1 VSRNLAGA
9 LLIIAAIL
17 AVGTVVT
24 SSSSSAT
31 ATATATATS
40 SRAEVLQLRATNA
53 QFTAVPNRPSTAAQ
67 QPGDQ
72 LFYVAQLTQDGKHI
86 GASPHHCTAIT
97 AQYSLCEAVAVL
109 PNGLITFQTA
119 LGGTNLPPIVKVAI
133 TGGTGD
139 YRAVHGQLR
148 ITANSDGTQNW
159 RLDLA
164 ER

>member
-1 VSRNLAGA
+1 M
-9 LLIIAAIL
+9 
-17 AVGTVVT
+17 
-24 SSSSSAT
+24 
-31 ATATATATS
+31 
-40 SRAEVLQLRATNA
+40 LQFRATIA

-72 LFYVAQLTQDGKHI
+72 LFYVAQLTQHGKHI

-139 YRAVHGQLR
+139 YRAAHGELR
-148 ITANSDGTQNW
+148 ITANSDGTQTW
-159 RLDLA
+159 RLDLV

>member
-1 VSRNLAGA
+1 MSRNLAGA
-9 LLIIAAIL
+9 LAVIAAIL
-17 AVGTVVT
+17 AVGTVGT
-24 SSSSSAT
+24 SSSSSSSAT
-31 ATATATATS
+31 ASS

-133 TGGTGD
+133 TGGTGE

-159 RLDLA
+159 RLDFA

>member
-1 VSRNLAGA
+1 MSRNLAGA
-9 LLIIAAIL
+9 LAVIAAIL
-17 AVGTVVT
+17 AVGTVGT
-24 SSSSSAT
+24 SSSSSAS
-31 ATATATATS
+31 ASS

-133 TGGTGD
+133 TGGTGE

-159 RLDLA
+159 RLDFA

>member
-1 VSRNLAGA
+1 MSRNLAGA
-9 LLIIAAIL
+9 LAVIAAIL
-17 AVGTVVT
+17 AVGTVGT

-31 ATATATATS
+31 ASS

-133 TGGTGD
+133 TGGTGE

-159 RLDLA
+159 RLDFA